1 MMVAGAA
8 VLTIVFQK
16 PRPWDDKQPMARTRQ
31 EREADAREE
40 QLEHIRDQ
48 ISSGELVVRQMTNSE
63 RVRWEDHSAAVDR
76 QATPDE
82 RTRRDAAR
90 KKRRDRNKR
99 NA

>member
-1 MMVAGAA
+1 MAH
-8 VLTIVFQK
+8 
-16 PRPWDDKQPMARTRQ
+16 PRH
-31 EREADAREE
+31 EREEDAREG

-48 ISSGELVVRQMTNSE
+48 ISSGELVVRQMTDSE
-63 RVRWEDHSAAVDR
+63 RAHWDDHSATSDR
-76 QATPDE
+76 QATPEE